1 MPDRRRLAL
10 PSLLALGCL
19 AAGCRDRSD
28 AAAAAGDA
36 TVVADSGT
44 SGSVPDDPLAD
55 LEERAFPLLVWSA
68 YRVEQEY
75 FDKERF
81 DPRAQLTS
89 AVQFLGLHTPEFFG
103 GPNAAGDELVV
114 TVRARTAS
122 FPLADVTTLQA
133 AADRLEEILVFT
145 QEVLDLD
152 PEPLHELEYAA
163 INGLFAPLDP
173 HTILLSPEEHDD
185 LGVRTRGHFG
195 GIGAQI
201 RAENHT
207 IVVVRVLP
215 GMPAEKAGMKAG
227 DIVLTI
233 GGAATVN
240 MPADEAQALLRG
252 PVGEEVVVVV
262 RRDKTTISL
271 PIVRET
277 IHVESVEKSLLPGA
291 VAYLGIT
298 TFQENTGEQVEAALR
313 ELGGG
318 PEKGGLAG
326 VVLDLRGNSGGLL
339 TQATAVVDA
348 LVQRGELVIV
358 RSALGREV
366 EEANDTVA
374 LADGTPVVVLVDE
387 DSASAAEIVG
397 GGVKALGRG
406 VVLGRSSFG
415 KGTVQMVK
423 PAAPYGRELAL
434 KLTVAEYLVAGDRS
448 IQSLGVLPD
457 LELLPVETTAIP
469 GIARYFDEERFERQR
484 ERSRTAHLPS
494 AKHHPSLPPDHV
506 APSRLRYLYADAV
519 PEGLRALTS
528 DVEVLERLRD
538 PEIRIAR
545 EVALGLRGA
554 SDREDRSARL
564 RELARRLATEEDER
578 IVTALAKQVDW
589 SDAPPRAGAKLEAR
603 MKRLGDGP
611 VVAGEQFL
619 VRVEVE
625 NKGTEAVER
634 VHAIT
639 DCVHDELDGIEV
651 LVGKV
656 APGQTV
662 VRDLQ
667 LYVMSW
673 HSDFSDVLALDVHVG
688 EPDAEPDA
696 RAEVPFAVEGRPKPA
711 LAFSWWIVD
720 DPALVAAA
728 PPRPEVVL
736 LEGETPFAVKGN
748 GDGVLQP
755 GERVLLAF
763 AARNDGPGTS
773 PDVRAILR
781 NGSPQQ
787 GLLEEGALTL
797 GQLEPGARVRGSFGI
812 TVNDTA
818 DPEQPFEVELMI
830 GDAQVRAR
838 AGDELR
844 LRVLPEAPALAL
856 AGGSVRVEGEPLRVY
871 NGAHASAPVVL
882 ELPVGTE
889 VATVGQVGS
898 WRVLDVRGQGRRL
911 FVPADLGVAGGKLAG
926 KPKADPLAA
935 LEREPLVLP
944 PGLVIDEMPL
954 VVKDDHIRLRGTATH
969 PRWVRDVAVL
979 VRPPG
984 VSQIDRKVHYAANP
998 ASQGAPAQSLKFE
1011 VDVPLEPGG
1020 NRITILVRDG
1030 RKVERTEDVWVFR
1043 EKAG

>member
-1 MPDRRRLAL
+1 MAV
-10 PSLLALGCL
+10 
-19 AAGCRDRSD
+19 GCRDRKD
-28 AAAAAGDA
+28 AAASAGDSTA
-36 TVVADSGT
+36 VAESGT
-44 SGSVPDDPLAD
+44 DGVAVPDDALAN

-81 DPRAQLTS
+81 DPPAQLSS
-89 AVQFLGLHTPEFFG
+89 AVRFLGLHTPEFFG
-103 GPNAAGDELVV
+103 EPSAAGDELVV

-122 FPLADVTTLQA
+122 FPLADVTSLQL

-201 RAENHT
+201 RAEDHT

-215 GMPAEKAGMKAG
+215 GMPADKAGMKAG
-227 DIVLTI
+227 DVVLTI

-240 MPADEAQALLRG
+240 MPADDAQALLRG

-262 RRDKTTISL
+262 RRGKTTISL

-277 IHVESVEKSLLPGA
+277 IHVDSVEKTLLPGA

-298 TFQENTGEQVEAALR
+298 TFQENTAEQVEAALR
-313 ELGGG
+313 ELGGATGAEG
-318 PEKGGLAG
+318 PGGLAG
-326 VVLDLRGNSGGLL
+326 VVLDLRDNSGGLL

-358 RSALGREV
+358 RSAMGREV
-366 EEANDTVA
+366 EEATDGVA

-469 GIARYFDEERFERQR
+469 GIAHYFDEERFERQR

-494 AKHHPSLPPDHV
+494 AKHHPALPPDHV
-506 APSRLRYLYADAV
+506 SPSRLRYFYSEEV
-519 PEGLRALTS
+519 PASLRALTS
-528 DVEVLERLRD
+528 DIEVLERLRD

-545 EVALGLRGA
+545 EVALGLQGVG
-554 SDREDRSARL
+554 DREDRAGRL
-564 RELARRLATEEDER
+564 RGLAERLAGEEDER
-578 IVTALAKQVDW
+578 IVAALAKQVDW
-589 SDAPPRAGAKLEAR
+589 STAPAAAGVKLTATMR
-603 MKRLGDGP
+603 RLGEGP
-611 VVAGEQFL
+611 VVAGEQFQ
-619 VRVEVE
+619 VRVEVKNDGSE
-625 NKGTEAVER
+625 PVER
-634 VHAIT
+634 VHGIT

-656 APGQTV
+656 APGETV

-673 HSDFSDVLALDVHVG
+673 HSDFADVLALDVHAG
-688 EPDAEPDA
+688 EPEPKADA
-696 RAEVPFAVEGRPKPA
+696 RAEVRLDVEGRAKPS
-711 LAFSWWIVD
+711 LSYSWWIVD
-720 DPALVAAA
+720 DPGLVAAA
-728 PPRPEVVL
+728 PPRPQVQL
-736 LEGETPFAVKGN
+736 LEGEAPFVVKGN
-748 GDGVLQP
+748 GDGMLQP

-781 NGSPQQ
+781 NESPKQ
-787 GLLEEGALTL
+787 GLLEEGALSL
-797 GQLEPGARVRGSFGI
+797 GELRPGARVRGSFGI

-818 DPEQPFEVELMI
+818 DVELPFEVELMI

-844 LRVLPEAPALAL
+844 LRVLPDAIVLKEAA
-856 AGGSVRVEGEPLRVY
+856 GSVRVEGEPLRIY

-889 VATVGQVGS
+889 VATVGQLGA
-898 WRVLDVRGQGRRL
+898 WRVLEVRGQGRRL
-911 FVPADLGVAGGKLAG
+911 FVPADLGVAGGKLSG
-926 KPKADPLAA
+926 KAKVDPLAA

-944 PGLVIDEMPL
+944 PGLVIDEVPR
-954 VVKDDHIRLRGTATH
+954 VVKDDHITLRGTATH

-984 VSQIDRKVHYAANP
+984 VSQIDQKVHYAANP
-998 ASQGAPAQSLKFE
+998 ASQGAQAQSLAFE
-1011 VDVPLEPGG
+1011 VEVPLEPGG

>member
-1 MPDRRRLAL
+1 MPARRCLAL
-10 PSLLALGCL
+10 LSLFVVACG
-19 AAGCRDRSD
+19 GKD
-28 AAAAAGDA
+28 AAAPASDSKEVAA
-36 TVVADSGT
+36 TT
-44 SGSVPDDPLAD
+44 SDGGAADDPLAD
-55 LEERAFPLLVWSA
+55 LEDRAFPLLVWSA
-68 YRVEQEY
+68 HRVEQEY

-81 DPRAQLTS
+81 DPRAQLLS
-89 AVQFLGLHTPEFFG
+89 AVQFLGLHTPEFFAETS
-103 GPNAAGDELVV
+103 AAGDEVVV
-114 TVRARTAS
+114 TVRARTAG
-122 FPLADVTTLQA
+122 FPLSDVTTLRA
-133 AADRLEEILVFT
+133 AGDRLEEILVFT

-152 PEPLHELEYAA
+152 EEPLHELEYAA

-201 RAENHT
+201 RAEDHT

-215 GMPAEKAGMKAG
+215 GMPADKAGMKAG
-227 DIVLTI
+227 DVVLTI
-233 GGAATVN
+233 GGQATVN

-252 PVGEEVVVVV
+252 PVGEEVIVVV
-262 RRDKTTISL
+262 RRAKVTLAL

-277 IHVESVEKSLLPGA
+277 IHVESVEKAMLPGA

-313 ELGGG
+313 ELGGP
-318 PEKGGLAG
+318 PEKGGLSG

-339 TQATAVVDA
+339 TQATAVIDA
-348 LVQRGELVIV
+348 MVQRGELVIV

-366 EEANDTVA
+366 EEATEGVA

-397 GGVKALGRG
+397 GGLKALGRG

-434 KLTVAEYLVAGDRS
+434 KLTVAEYLVAGDRT

-506 APSRLRYLYADAV
+506 SPSRLRYLYTEDV
-519 PEGLRALTS
+519 PESLGALTT

-554 SDREDRSARL
+554 GDREQRSAQL
-564 RELARRLATEEDER
+564 AELARRLASEEDAQ
-578 IVTALAKQVDW
+578 ISAALAKQVDW
-589 SDAPPRAGAKLEAR
+589 SRSPAAKDAKLEVSLQL
-603 MKRLGDGP
+603 LGKGP
-611 VVAGEQFL
+611 VAAGERFG
-619 VRVEVE
+619 VRVEVK
-625 NKGTEAVER
+625 NLGREAVER
-634 VHAIT
+634 VHGIT

-651 LVGKV
+651 LLGKV
-656 APGQTV
+656 EPGEKV
-662 VRDLQ
+662 VRDLE

-673 HSDFSDVLALDVHVG
+673 HSDFTDVLAIDVHAG
-688 EPDAEPDA
+688 EPDADPDA
-696 RAEVPFAVEGRPKPA
+696 RADVRFEVEGRPKPS
-711 LAFSWWIVD
+711 LSYSWWIVD
-720 DPALVAAA
+720 DPTLVAAA
-728 PPRPEVVL
+728 PSRPAAPPV
-736 LEGETPFAVKGN
+736 EGETPFAVKGN

-755 GERVLLAF
+755 GERVLLSF

-781 NGSPQQ
+781 NHSPQQ
-787 GLLEEGALTL
+787 GLLEEGAVSL
-797 GQLEPGARVRGSFGI
+797 GELRPGMGARGSFGI

-818 DPEQPFEVELMI
+818 APEQPFEVELMI

-844 LRVLPEAPALAL
+844 LRVLPDSPVLEAAA
-856 AGGSVRVEGEPLRVY
+856 GSVRVEGEPLRVY
-871 NGAHASAPVVL
+871 DGAHASMPVVL
-882 ELPVGTE
+882 ELPEGTE
-889 VATVGQVGS
+889 VATIGQLGA
-898 WRVLDVRGQGRRL
+898 WRVLEVTGQGRRL

-926 KPKADPLAA
+926 KPKVDPLAG

-944 PGLVIDEMPL
+944 PGLVLDELPR

-984 VSQIDRKVHYAANP
+984 VAQIERKVHYAANP
-998 ASQGAPAQSLKFE
+998 ASQGAPAQSLRFE

-1020 NRITILVRDG
+1020 NRITVLVRDG

>member
-1 MPDRRRLAL
+1 MDRRRLVL
-10 PSLLALGCL
+10 LSLLALGC
-19 AAGCRDRSD
+19 RDHKD
-28 AAAAAGDA
+28 AAAS
-36 TVVADSGT
+36 VADSTAVAETDTDGT
-44 SGSVPDDPLAD
+44 SDDPLAD
-55 LEERAFPLLVWSA
+55 LEDRAFPLLVWSA

-75 FDKERF
+75 FDKARF
-81 DPRAQLTS
+81 DPPAQLVS
-89 AVQFLGLHTPEFFG
+89 AVRFLGLHTPEFFG
-103 GPNAAGDELVV
+103 EASPAGDELVV
-114 TVRARTAS
+114 TVRARTAA
-122 FPLADVTTLQA
+122 FPLTDVTSLRV

-145 QEVLDLD
+145 QEVLDLEE
-152 PEPLHELEYAA
+152 EPLHELEYAA

-201 RAENHT
+201 RAQDHA

-227 DIVLTI
+227 DVVLTI
-233 GGAATVN
+233 GGQATVN
-240 MPADEAQALLRG
+240 MPADDAQALLRG

-262 RRDKTTISL
+262 RRGKTTLTLS
-271 PIVRET
+271 IVRAT
-277 IHVESVEKSLLPGA
+277 IHVDSVEKAMLPGG

-298 TFQENTGEQVEAALR
+298 TFQENTAEQVEAALR

-318 PEKGGLAG
+318 DDGGGGSAPGGIAG

-366 EEANDTVA
+366 EEATDAVA

-397 GGVKALGRG
+397 GGLKALGRG

-434 KLTVAEYLVAGDRS
+434 KLTVAEYLVAGDRT

-457 LELLPVETTAIP
+457 LELLPVQTTAIP

-494 AKHHPSLPPDHV
+494 AKHHPALPPDHV
-506 APSRLRYLYADAV
+506 APSRLRYLYADEV
-519 PEGLRALTS
+519 PSSLRALTT

-554 SDREDRSARL
+554 GDREQRASRL
-564 RELARRLATEEDER
+564 RELAGRLAAEEDR
-578 IVTALAKQVDW
+578 HIVAALAKQVDW
-589 SDAPPRAGAKLEAR
+589 AKGPEPAAPKLEVS
-603 MKRLGDGP
+603 MRLLGTEP
-611 VVAGEQFL
+611 AVAGERFD
-619 VRVEVE
+619 VRVEVK
-625 NKGTEAVER
+625 NLGTEPVER
-634 VHAIT
+634 VHGIT

-651 LVGKV
+651 LIGKV
-656 APGQTV
+656 APGQKV
-662 VRDLQ
+662 VRDLE

-673 HSDFSDVLALDVHVG
+673 HADFTDVMALDVHAG

-696 RAEVPFAVEGRPKPA
+696 RAEVRFEVEGRPRPS
-711 LAFSWWIVD
+711 LAYSWWIVD

-728 PPRPEVVL
+728 PPRPV
-736 LEGETPFAVKGN
+736 GPFEAEAPFSVQGN
-748 GDGVLQP
+748 GDGMLQP

-763 AARNDGPGTS
+763 VARNDGPGTS

-781 NGSPQQ
+781 NHSPRQ
-787 GLLEEGALTL
+787 GLLEEGAVTL
-797 GQLEPGARVRGSFGI
+797 GKLGPGESRRGSFGI
-812 TVNDTA
+812 TVNDSA
-818 DPEQPFEVELMI
+818 SPELPFEVQLMV
-830 GDAQVRAR
+830 GDAHLRAR

-844 LRVLPEAPALAL
+844 LRVLPDAPVLA
-856 AGGSVRVEGEPLRVY
+856 AAAGSVRVDGGEPLRVY

-889 VATVGQVGS
+889 VATVGQVGA
-898 WRVLDVRGQGRRL
+898 WRVLEVAEQGRRL
-911 FVPADLGVAGGKLAG
+911 FVPADLGVVGPKPAS
-926 KPKADPLAA
+926 KPKVDPLAG

-944 PGLVIDEMPL
+944 PELAMEEVPR
-954 VVKDDHIRLRGTATH
+954 VVKDDHVRLRGTATH

-998 ASQGAPAQSLKFE
+998 ASQGAPAQSLRFE

-1020 NRITILVRDG
+1020 NRITVLVRDG

-1043 EKAG
+1043 EPVG

>member
-1 MPDRRRLAL
+1 MPDLRRVAL
-10 PSLLALGCL
+10 LSWVTVGCL
-19 AAGCRDRSD
+19 ASGCRSRDDAPRSD
-28 AAAAAGDA
+28 GDSSAVADVGADAGAAADDA
-36 TVVADSGT
+36 
-44 SGSVPDDPLAD
+44 LAD

-81 DPRAQLTS
+81 DPPAQLAS
-89 AVQFLGLHTPEFFG
+89 AVRFLGLHTPEFFAE
-103 GPNAAGDELVV
+103 PSAAADELRV
-114 TVRARTAS
+114 TVRARTATFS
-122 FPLADVTTLQA
+122 LGDVTTLQQ
-133 AADRLEEILVFT
+133 AADRLEEILIFT

-152 PEPLHELEYAA
+152 PEPLHELEYTA

-201 RAENHT
+201 RAEDHT

-215 GMPAEKAGMKAG
+215 GMPADKVGMKAG
-227 DIVLTI
+227 DVVLFI

-262 RRDKTTISL
+262 RRGKATISL

-277 IHVESVEKSLLPGA
+277 IHVESVEKTLLPGA

-298 TFQENTGEQVEAALR
+298 TFQENTGEQVMAALE
-313 ELGGG
+313 ELGGS
-318 PEKGGLAG
+318 KGGLAG

-339 TQATAVVDA
+339 TQATAVVDV
-348 LVQRGELVIV
+348 LVRRGELVIV
-358 RSALGREV
+358 RSAMGREV
-366 EEANDTVA
+366 EEATEPVA

-423 PAAPYGRELAL
+423 PASPYGRELAL

-469 GIARYFDEERFERQR
+469 GIAHYFDEERFERQR

-494 AKHHPSLPPDHV
+494 AKHHPALPPEN
-506 APSRLRYLYADAV
+506 ASPSRLRYLYSEAV
-519 PEGLRALTS
+519 PEALRGLTT

-538 PEIRIAR
+538 PEVRIAR

-554 SDREDRSARL
+554 GDGEERAARL
-564 RELARRLATEEDER
+564 RGLAGRLAAEEDER
-578 IVTALAKQVDW
+578 IVTALARQVDW
-589 SDAPPRAGAKLEAR
+589 SSAPPRAGVKLSAVV
-603 MKRLGDGP
+603 RLLGEGP
-611 VVAGEQFL
+611 VVAGNRFD
-619 VRVEVE
+619 VRVEVSNE
-625 NKGTEAVER
+625 GTEPIER

-651 LVGKV
+651 LIGKV
-656 APGQTV
+656 EPGQTV

-673 HSDFSDVLALDVHVG
+673 HSDFSDVLALDVHAG
-688 EPDAEPDA
+688 EPDPKPDA
-696 RAEVPFAVEGRPKPA
+696 RAEVRFDVEGRPKPS
-711 LAFSWWIVD
+711 LSYSWWIVD

-728 PPRPEVVL
+728 PARPVVPL
-736 LEGETPFAVKGN
+736 LEGEKPFTVTGN
-748 GDGVLQP
+748 GDGMLQA

-781 NGSPQQ
+781 NESAQQ
-787 GLLEEGALTL
+787 GLLEEGALEL
-797 GQLEPGARVRGSFGI
+797 GALRPGQGVRGAFGI
-812 TVNDTA
+812 TVNGTA
-818 DPEQPFEVELMI
+818 SPEQPFEVELMI

-844 LRVLPEAPALAL
+844 LRVLPEAPVLEAA
-856 AGGSVRVEGEPLRVY
+856 AGSVRVTGEPLRAY

-882 ELPVGTE
+882 ELPVGTQ
-889 VATVGQVGS
+889 VATVGTLGA
-898 WRVLDVRGQGRRL
+898 WRVLEVRGQGRRL
-911 FVPADLGVAGGKLAG
+911 YVPADLGAVGGKLSG
-926 KPKADPLAA
+926 KPKLDLQGE

-944 PGLVIDEMPL
+944 PGLAIDEVPR
-954 VVKDDHIRLRGTATH
+954 VVKDDHVTIRGTATH

-984 VSQIDRKVHYAANP
+984 VSQVDRKVHYAANA
-998 ASQGAPAQSLKFE
+998 ASQGAAAQSLRFE
-1011 VDVPLEPGG
+1011 VEVPLEPGG
-1020 NRITILVRDG
+1020 NRITVLVRDG

>member
-1 MPDRRRLAL
+1 MPARRCLAL
-10 PSLLALGCL
+10 LSLLALL
-19 AAGCRDRSD
+19 GCRDRTD
-28 AAAAAGDA
+28 A
-36 TVVADSGT
+36 SGT
-44 SGSVPDDPLAD
+44 SSDSNVVAETGTDDGAPADDALAD

-81 DPRAQLTS
+81 DPRAQLSS

-103 GPNAAGDELVV
+103 EVNATGDEVLV
-114 TVRARTAS
+114 TVRSRTAT
-122 FPLADVTTLQA
+122 FPLSDVTTLRA

-152 PEPLHELEYAA
+152 DEPLHELEYAA

-201 RAENHT
+201 RAEDHT

-215 GMPAEKAGMKAG
+215 GMPADKAGMKAG
-227 DIVLTI
+227 DVVLTI

-262 RRDKTTISL
+262 RRGKVTLSL
-271 PIVRET
+271 PIKRET
-277 IHVESVEKSLLPGA
+277 IHVESVERSLLPGA

-298 TFQENTGEQVEAALR
+298 TFQENTGEQVEAALK

-318 PEKGGLAG
+318 KDGLAG

-366 EEANDTVA
+366 EEANEAMA

-397 GGVKALGRG
+397 GGLKALGRG

-423 PAAPYGRELAL
+423 PASPYGRELAL

-457 LELLPVETTAIP
+457 LELLPVEPTAIP

-494 AKHHPSLPPDHV
+494 AKHHPLLPPDHV
-506 APSRLRYLYADAV
+506 SPSRLRYLYAEDV
-519 PEGLRALTS
+519 PASLRALTT
-528 DVEVLERLRD
+528 DVEVLDRLRD

-545 EVALGLRGA
+545 EVALGLTGA
-554 SDREDRSARL
+554 ADREQRAIRL
-564 RELARRLATEEDER
+564 EELAKRLSAEEDEH
-578 IVTALAKQVDW
+578 ITAALTKQVDW
-589 SDAPPRAGAKLEAR
+589 SRPAAATDSKLEVSLQ
-603 MKRLGDGP
+603 MLGKGP
-611 VVAGEQFL
+611 VVAGERFG
-619 VRVEVE
+619 VRVEVK
-625 NKGTEAVER
+625 NVGTEPVER
-634 VHAIT
+634 VHGIT

-656 APGQTV
+656 APGEKA
-662 VRDLQ
+662 VRDLE

-673 HSDFSDVLALDVHVG
+673 HSDFTDVLAIDLHAG
-688 EPDAEPDA
+688 EPDDEADA
-696 RAEVPFAVEGRPKPA
+696 RAEVRFEVAGRSRPS
-711 LAFSWWIVD
+711 LSYSWWIVD

-728 PPRPEVVL
+728 PKRPEAPAI
-736 LEGETPFAVKGN
+736 EGEPPFVVKGN

-763 AARNDGPGTS
+763 TARNDGPGTS

-781 NGSPQQ
+781 NHSPQQ
-787 GLLEEGALTL
+787 GLLEEGAVML
-797 GQLEPGARVRGSFGI
+797 GELRPGGKAKGAFGI
-812 TVNDTA
+812 TVNETA
-818 DPEQPFEVELMI
+818 DPEQPFEVELMV

-844 LRVLPEAPALAL
+844 LRVLPDSPVLA
-856 AGGSVRVEGEPLRVY
+856 AAVGSVRVEGEPLRVY

-882 ELPVGTE
+882 ELPEGTE
-889 VATVGQVGS
+889 VATVGQVGA
-898 WRVLDVRGQGRRL
+898 WRVLEVAGQGRRL
-911 FVPADLGVAGGKLAG
+911 FVPADLGVVGGKIAG
-926 KPKADPLAA
+926 KPKLDPLAG

-944 PGLVIDEMPL
+944 PGLVIDEVPR
-954 VVKDDHIRLRGTATH
+954 VVKDDHVRLRGTATH

-984 VSQIDRKVHYAANP
+984 VAQIDRKVHYAANP

-1011 VDVPLEPGG
+1011 VDVPLELGG
-1020 NRITILVRDG
+1020 NRITVLVRDG

>member
-1 MPDRRRLAL
+1 MPRRRRLVL

-19 AAGCRDRSD
+19 AVGCRDRSD
-28 AAAAAGDA
+28 AAGAAADS
-36 TVVADSGT
+36 TVVADFGSSGT
-44 SGSVPDDPLAD
+44 ATDDPLAD

-103 GPNAAGDELVV
+103 GPSATGEELVV
-114 TVRARTAS
+114 TVRARTAR
-122 FPLADVTTLQA
+122 FPLADVRTLQGA
-133 AADRLEEILVFT
+133 ANRLEEILVFT

-152 PEPLHELEYAA
+152 PEPLHALEYTA

-201 RAENHT
+201 RAESHT

-215 GMPAEKAGMKAG
+215 GMPADKAGMKAG
-227 DIVLTI
+227 DVLVTI

-240 MPADEAQALLRG
+240 MPADEAQARLRG

-262 RRDKTTISL
+262 RRGKATISL

-277 IHVESVEKSLLPGA
+277 IHVESVQKTLLPGA

-298 TFQENTGEQVEAALR
+298 TFQENTAEQVEATLR
-313 ELGGG
+313 ELG
-318 PEKGGLAG
+318 EGLAG

-348 LVQRGELVIV
+348 LVERGELVIV

-366 EEANDTVA
+366 EQASGAIVLT
-374 LADGTPVVVLVDE
+374 DGTPVVVLVDE

-406 VVLGRSSFG
+406 VVLGRTSFG

-423 PAAPYGRELAL
+423 PASPYGRELAL
-434 KLTVAEYLVAGDRS
+434 KLTVAEYLVAGERT

-494 AKHHPSLPPDHV
+494 AKHHPSLPPGHGS
-506 APSRLRYLYADAV
+506 PSRLRYLYTEEV
-519 PEGLRALTS
+519 PPALRALTA

-538 PEIRIAR
+538 PEIRLAR
-545 EVALGLRGA
+545 EVALGLRGVT
-554 SDREDRSARL
+554 DREERAARL
-564 RELARRLATEEDER
+564 RELARRLAAEEDER
-578 IVTALAKQVDW
+578 IIDALAKHVDW
-589 SDAPPRAGAKLEAR
+589 SAPPPRAGARLEAR
-603 MKRLGDGP
+603 MRLLDDGP
-611 VVAGEQFL
+611 VLAGQKFL

-625 NKGTEAVER
+625 NRGTEPVER

-673 HSDFSDVLALDVHVG
+673 HANFADVLALDVHVG
-688 EPDAEPDA
+688 EPEDEPDA
-696 RAEVPFAVEGRPKPA
+696 RAEVSFSVQGRVKPA

-728 PPRPEVVL
+728 PPRPAVAPI
-736 LEGETPFAVKGN
+736 EGEVPFSVKGN
-748 GDGVLQP
+748 GDGMLQP

-763 AARNDGPGTS
+763 TARNDGLGTS

-787 GLLEEGALTL
+787 GLLEEGAVTL
-797 GQLEPGARVRGSFGI
+797 GTLEPGGRARGSFGI
-812 TVNDTA
+812 TVNDAA
-818 DPEQPFEVELMI
+818 DPELPFELELMI

-844 LRVLPEAPALAL
+844 LRVLPVSPALTVEA
-856 AGGSVRVEGEPLRVY
+856 GSVRVTDEPLRVY

-882 ELPVGTE
+882 ELPVGTV
-889 VATVGQVGS
+889 VATVGQVGA

-911 FVPADLGVAGGKLAG
+911 FVPGDLGVVGGGLAG
-926 KPKADPLAA
+926 KPKVDPLAG

-944 PGLVIDEMPL
+944 PGLVIEELPL

-998 ASQGAPAQSLKFE
+998 ATQGAAAQSLPFE

-1043 EKAG
+1043 EKAGAR